1 MSPIYGVIQAAGLPG
16 ASIGDNMPPYKT
28 FAEALSATPRPATT
42 AANDNRPRKAP
53 EPKYRGTLPALRW
66 LFDNHPGE
74 AAAMA
79 KAVDA
84 VRPDSDALVQDGSR
98 QDIQPSIGELLDA
111 AATGHDED
119 GNRIWAPM
127 AVESH
132 SAENGGSVVHLG
144 ALRFRRGEMIEFGRT
159 KKGRALKPRDRLA
172 NRDNAMK
179 VAPRNIAAYLA
190 LRPTTPSPMA
200 AEPLPRNVSNVTA
213 ISSMYDPLPGVEAN
227 RAALRKMGVD
237 GGVAFGEIRH
247 EATRCERA
255 IARNA
260 GFLGGVS
267 GLSGTGSSGAVGP
280 YDAPERPKGEV
291 LAIVEAVAAGA
302 TLKDIGEGMGL
313 RGGYAIRTAGD
324 VLLNAAKTLTAA
336 NDNKRK
342 KIAA

>member
-28 FAEALSATPRPATT
+28 FAEALSATPRPAAT

-66 LFDNHPGE
+66 LFDNHPDE

-79 KAVDA
+79 RAVDA
-84 VRPDSDALVQDGSR
+84 VRPDCDAPVQDGSR

-111 AATGHDED
+111 AATGHDEA

-159 KKGRALKPRDRLA
+159 RKGRQLRPRDRLA
-172 NRDNAMK
+172 NRDDKTAS
-179 VAPRNIAAYLA
+179 APRNIAAYLA

-200 AEPLPRNVSNVTA
+200 AEPLPRNVSGEPA
-213 ISSMYDPLPGVEAN
+213 IASMYDPLPGVTAN
-227 RAALRKMGVD
+227 RTELRKMGVD
-237 GGVAFGEIRH
+237 GEVPHDALPVVATMLP
-247 EATRCERA
+247 AA
-255 IARNA
+255 IAKGA
-260 GFLGGVS
+260 SFLGGVS
-267 GLSGTGSSGAVGP
+267 GLSGTGSSGVVGP
-280 YDAPERPKGEV
+280 YDAPERPKGEIRQ
-291 LAIVEAVAAGA
+291 IVEAVAAGA
-302 TLKDIGEGMGL
+302 TLKDIGEKMGL
-313 RGGYAIRTAGD
+313 KGGHAIRTAGEAL
-324 VLLNAAKTLTAA
+324 VNAAKALMSA
-336 NDNKRK
+336 NDNFRK
-342 KIAA
+342 KISA